1 VSGLRL
7 HPSAAPNGRPVY
19 LFAYRGGS
27 MRPTFGEGDLL
38 EILACQLDAVRVG
51 DVIAILP
58 PHGDHLV
65 VHRVTALTPRGLRT
79 RGDNNRGD
87 DNWLLQS
94 EHLIGRVVAAYCGE
108 RRRPV
113 PGARVGR
120 LRGRLARWLA
130 RLYRAAVP
138 LLSLPYRALAR
149 SRLLPALTARLLPAS
164 LRPRV
169 VLFRAGDRRWLR
181 LLLGRRAIGR
191 YDPHRAR
198 WRIRRPFRVLV
209 DERQLPGIEDV
220 NVKREA

>member
-1 VSGLRL
+1 
-7 HPSAAPNGRPVY
+7 
-19 LFAYRGGS
+19 

-38 EILACQLDAVRVG
+38 EILPCELDAVHVG

-65 VHRVTALTPRGLRT
+65 VHRVTAVTLRGLRT
-79 RGDNNRGD
+79 RGDNNASADG
-87 DNWLLQS
+87 WLLRS
-94 EHLIGRVVAAYCGE
+94 RHVIGRVVAAWRGE
-108 RRRPV
+108 RRRSV
-113 PGARVGR
+113 AGAHTGR
-120 LRGRLARWLA
+120 LRGSLARWLG
-130 RLYRAAVP
+130 RLYRAASR

-149 SRLLPALTARLLPAS
+149 SRLLPALMARLLPAP

-181 LLLGRRAIGR
+181 LLLGRHAIGR

-209 DERQLPGIEDV
+209 DERQLPRLEEIEAL
-220 NVKREA
+220 EG